1 MLYSIIFI
9 IGFVTILLFL
19 VWWFLLRKKTEENPE
34 PITPTRNLNRNLNRD
49 IMGYKGARLF
59 PGPIRQNTDSYPNKY
74 ETLRQRGY
82 PIPTQNTN
90 IDIYSDAKTVDQQVL
105 LEMNKKKPP
114 HPIPEFTSNLAKL
127 GDPFRGDLIIAPRR
141 GDVSIP
147 YNASIEDIKTGYFS

>member
-19 VWWFLLRKKTEENPE
+19 VWWFLLRKKTGEKPE
-34 PITPTRNLNRNLNRD
+34 PITPTRNLNRD
-49 IMGYKGARLF
+49 IMSYKRAPLYAV
-59 PGPIRQNTDSYPNKY
+59 PIKQNTDSYSNKY

-147 YNASIEDIKTGYFS
+147 YNASIDDIKTGYFS